1 VKRAT
6 GEVREDYIDSG
17 RDFDRLLSLQGERER
32 YVAAAIAG
40 GMLIQRLVVVLEMDD
55 GGGRRA
61 AHGREILG
69 QASVNGDGVV
79 GAGSVIG

>member
-1 VKRAT
+1 MKRAT

-32 YVAAAIAG
+32 YVAAAITG